1 MDKYFFDKRRRKRNF
16 LKYLCIFL
24 VAFVP
29 VVLFNIYVASGLKNW
44 LVILLDSVILLGFA
58 LVGNVIANKYF
69 EKKDAKL
76 EAKIKL
82 RKEMQERKEEILER
96 SYKAKR
102 NSKLEAKAN
111 KAKELEISGENNE
124 TNGKED
130 KWCTSFAT

>member
-29 VVLFNIYVASGLKNW
+29 VVLFNIYVAKGMQNW
-44 LVILLDSVILLGFA
+44 LVILLDCIILLGFA
-58 LVGNVIANKYF
+58 VVGNIIANKYF

-82 RKEMQERKEEILER
+82 RKEMQERKDEILER

-111 KAKELEISGENNE
+111 KAKEQEKSGENNE

-130 KWCTSFAT
+130 KWCKSFAT